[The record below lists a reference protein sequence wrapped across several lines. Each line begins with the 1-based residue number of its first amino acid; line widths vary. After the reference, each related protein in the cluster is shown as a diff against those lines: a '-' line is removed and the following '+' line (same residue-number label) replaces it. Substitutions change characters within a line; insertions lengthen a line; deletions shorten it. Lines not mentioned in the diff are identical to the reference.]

1 MSVYFP
7 GDESNTGSMDNVT
20 RVDDNLMNQRDSIN
34 MQEFFEVSSPEMMIK
49 QAVLKEF
56 LNQKQRVNIADG
68 KKKTRL
74 TIH

>member
-1 MSVYFP
+1 
-7 GDESNTGSMDNVT
+7 
-20 RVDDNLMNQRDSIN
+20 
-34 MQEFFEVSSPEMMIK
+34 MQEFSEVSSPEMMIK

>member
-1 MSVYFP
+1 
-7 GDESNTGSMDNVT
+7 
-20 RVDDNLMNQRDSIN
+20 

-56 LNQKQRVNIADG
+56 LNQKQRVDIADG

-74 TIH
+74 TIHWKENKSIQYVWETDGWSAWNLW